1 MGVLSPSLKQAR
13 LAVTI
18 TFITNGLVVGAF
30 VARIPDIKKTLD
42 ISNSTLSLCLL
53 AASLGVFAALPAA
66 GKLSAKYGSSPVAF
80 YSTLA
85 MALAWTLQSF
95 TLFAVWAFAL
105 TAFTAG
111 YTLATQDVAMNSH
124 AVTLEHQSSTRLM
137 SVFHGM
143 FSVGGFSGGIIGG
156 ICSQLDVNYQIQS
169 SVICLGIVIAAF
181 VIRESWLP
189 GSADIHE
196 LEEGTKIKRPA
207 IIWLF
212 GIFGLC
218 STIGEGAVGDWGGVL
233 TRETYGASP
242 FVSAI
247 PFVVFSATMIIGRF
261 SGDRLATKFGAAK
274 ILAGGG
280 LIASIGMTTGLLINS
295 TVGTIFGWF
304 WMGMGLSVAIPLI
317 FSAAGSMANNR
328 FAGQI
333 APAQAVA
340 MVSGISYFGFIVG
353 PPFIGFISDA
363 TSLRTA
369 LFIPALLALS
379 IVASAKFAKSA

>member
-1 MGVLSPSLKQAR
+1 MLTGVQKRAR
-13 LAVTI
+13 LAVTA

-30 VARIPDIKKTLD
+30 VARIPDIKKALE

-53 AASLGVFAALPAA
+53 ASSLGVFAALPVA
-66 GKLSAKYGSSPVAF
+66 GKLCAKYGSSPVAF
-80 YSTLA
+80 YGTLA
-85 MALAWTLQSF
+85 MVAAWTLQSL
-95 TLFAVWAFAL
+95 TLFAVWPFAL
-105 TAFTAG
+105 TAFLAG

-124 AVTLEHQSSTRLM
+124 AVTLEHQSSLRLM

-156 ICSQLDVNYQIQS
+156 IFSQFDISYRVQTLIICSAITMF
-169 SVICLGIVIAAF
+169 AF
-181 VIRESWLP
+181 VVRNLWLP
-189 GSADIHE
+189 GSADTHE
-196 LEEGTKIKRPA
+196 LEPGTKMHRPA

-233 TRETYGASP
+233 TRETYGATP

-247 PFVVFSATMIIGRF
+247 PYVVFSATMIIGRF

-274 ILAGGG
+274 VLATGG
-280 LIASIGMTTGLLINS
+280 LIASIGMATGLVINS
-295 TVGTIFGWF
+295 TAGAIFGWF
-304 WMGMGLSVAIPLI
+304 WMGSGLSVAIPLL
-317 FSAAGSMANNR
+317 FSAAGSMGNSR
-328 FAGQI
+328 FAGQM

-353 PPFIGFISDA
+353 PPFIGFVSDA
-363 TSLRTA
+363 TTLHSA
-369 LFIPALLALS
+369 MYVPALLALA
-379 IVASAKFAKSA
+379 IVASARFAKSA

>member
-1 MGVLSPSLKQAR
+1 MLSVAQKRAR
-13 LAVTI
+13 LAVTA

-30 VARIPDIKKTLD
+30 VARIPDIKKALE

-53 AASLGVFAALPAA
+53 ASSLGVFAALPVA
-66 GKLSAKYGSSPVAF
+66 GKLCAKYGSSPVAF
-80 YSTLA
+80 YGTLTLVA
-85 MALAWTLQSF
+85 AWTLQSF
-95 TLFAVWAFAL
+95 TFFAVWAFAL
-105 TAFTAG
+105 TAFFAG

-124 AVTLEHQSSTRLM
+124 AVTLEHQSSIRLM

-143 FSVGGFSGGIIGG
+143 FSIGGFSGGILGG
-156 ICSQLDVNYQIQS
+156 ICSQLGVSYREQTIF
-169 SVICLGIVIAAF
+169 ICAAIAIIAF
-181 VIRESWLP
+181 QVKKLWLP
-189 GSADIHE
+189 GSDDSHE
-196 LEEGTKIKRPA
+196 FEPGSKMHRPA

-247 PFVVFSATMIIGRF
+247 PYVVFSATMILGRF
-261 SGDRLATKFGAAK
+261 SGDRLATRFGASK
-274 ILAGGG
+274 VLASGGF
-280 LIASIGMTTGLLINS
+280 IASIGMFSGLLLNS

-304 WMGMGLSVAIPLI
+304 WMGAGLSVAIPLL
-317 FSAAGSMANNR
+317 FSAAGSLANTR

-363 TSLRTA
+363 TTLRTA
-369 LFIPALLALS
+369 LFIPALLALA
-379 IVASAKFAKSA
+379 IVASARFARSA

>member
-1 MGVLSPSLKQAR
+1 MLSPLLKQAR

-85 MALAWTLQSF
+85 MAFAWTLQSF

-105 TAFTAG
+105 TAFGAG
-111 YTLATQDVAMNSH
+111 YSLATQDVAMNSH

-156 ICSQLDVNYQIQS
+156 LCSQFDVNYQIQS

-280 LIASIGMTTGLLINS
+280 LIASVGMITGLLLNS

-369 LFIPALLALS
+369 LFIPAFLALS

>member
-1 MGVLSPSLKQAR
+1 MLTQVQKRAR
-13 LAVTI
+13 LAVTA

-30 VARIPDIKKTLD
+30 VARIPDIKKALD
-42 ISNSTLSLCLL
+42 ISNSMLSLCLL
-53 AASLGVFAALPAA
+53 ASSLGVFAALPVA
-66 GKLSAKYGSSPVAF
+66 GKLCAKYGSSPVAF
-80 YSTLA
+80 YATLTMVA
-85 MALAWTLQSF
+85 AWTLQSF
-95 TLFAVWAFAL
+95 TFFAVWAFAL
-105 TAFTAG
+105 TAFFAG

-124 AVTLEHQSSTRLM
+124 AVTLEHQSSLRLM

-143 FSVGGFSGGIIGG
+143 FSAGGFIGG
-156 ICSQLDVNYQIQS
+156 ILGGISSQLGISYRVQTI
-169 SVICLGIVIAAF
+169 VICLSISIIAF
-181 VIRESWLP
+181 QVRRLWLP
-189 GSADIHE
+189 GSDDSHE
-196 LEEGTKIKRPA
+196 LEPGTKMHRPA

-261 SGDRLATKFGAAK
+261 SGDRLATRFGAAK
-274 ILAGGG
+274 VLASGG
-280 LIASIGMTTGLLINS
+280 LIASIGMFSGLLLHS
-295 TVGTIFGWF
+295 TAGTIFGWF
-304 WMGMGLSVAIPLI
+304 WMGTGLSVAIPLL
-317 FSAAGSMANNR
+317 FSAAGSLANSR
-328 FAGQI
+328 FADQM

-363 TSLRTA
+363 TTLRTA
-369 LFIPALLALS
+369 LFIPALLALA
-379 IVASAKFAKSA
+379 IVPSARFAKSA

>member
-1 MGVLSPSLKQAR
+1 MLTDVQKRAK
-13 LAVTI
+13 LAVTV

-30 VARIPDIKKTLD
+30 VARIPDIKKALA

-53 AASLGVFAALPAA
+53 ATSLGVFTALPIA
-66 GKLSAKYGSSPVAF
+66 GKLCAKYGSSPIAF

-85 MALAWTLQSF
+85 MVFAWTLQSF
-95 TLFAVWAFAL
+95 TLFEVWAFSL
-105 TAFTAG
+105 TAFVAG

-124 AVTLEHQSSTRLM
+124 AVTLEHQSSLRMM

-143 FSVGGFSGGIIGG
+143 FSVGGFCGGMLGG
-156 ICSQLDVNYQIQS
+156 LASQLGVSYLVQTII
-169 SVICLGIVIAAF
+169 ICGAILITAF
-181 VIRESWLP
+181 RVRNLWLP
-189 GSADIHE
+189 GSVDVHE
-196 LEEGTKIKRPA
+196 LEPGTKMKRPA
-207 IIWLF
+207 VIWLF

-247 PFVVFSATMIIGRF
+247 PYVVFSATMIIGRF
-261 SGDRLATKFGAAK
+261 SGDFLATRFGASK
-274 ILAGGG
+274 VLASGG
-280 LIASIGMTTGLLINS
+280 LIAAIGMTTGLVLNS
-295 TVGTIFGWF
+295 TAGTIFGWF
-304 WMGMGLSVAIPLI
+304 WMGTGLSVAIPLL
-317 FSAAGSMANNR
+317 FSAAGSLANTR

-333 APAQAVA
+333 PPAQAVA

-363 TSLRTA
+363 TTLHSAMFL
-369 LFIPALLALS
+369 PALLALAIS
-379 IVASAKFAKSA
+379 ASARYAKSA

>member
-1 MGVLSPSLKQAR
+1 MLTGVQKRAR
-13 LAVTI
+13 LAVTA

-30 VARIPDIKKTLD
+30 VARIPDIKKALE

-53 AASLGVFAALPAA
+53 ASSLGVFAALPVA
-66 GKLSAKYGSSPVAF
+66 GKLCAKYGSSPVAF
-80 YSTLA
+80 YGTLA
-85 MALAWTLQSF
+85 MVAAWTLQSL
-95 TLFAVWAFAL
+95 TLFAVWPFAL
-105 TAFTAG
+105 TAFLAG

-124 AVTLEHQSSTRLM
+124 AVTLEHQGSLRLM

-156 ICSQLDVNYQIQS
+156 IFSQFDLSYRVQTLIICSAITM
-169 SVICLGIVIAAF
+169 IAF
-181 VIRESWLP
+181 VVRNLWLP
-189 GSADIHE
+189 GSADTHQ
-196 LEEGTKIKRPA
+196 LEPGTKMHRPA

-233 TRETYGASP
+233 TRETYGATP

-247 PFVVFSATMIIGRF
+247 PYVVFSATMIIGRF

-274 ILAGGG
+274 VLATGG
-280 LIASIGMTTGLLINS
+280 LIASIGMATGLLIDS
-295 TVGTIFGWF
+295 TAGAIFGWF
-304 WMGMGLSVAIPLI
+304 WMGSGLSVAIPLL
-317 FSAAGSMANNR
+317 FSAAGSMANSR
-328 FAGQI
+328 FAGQM

-353 PPFIGFISDA
+353 PPFIGFVSDA
-363 TSLRTA
+363 TTLHSA
-369 LFIPALLALS
+369 MYVPALLALA
-379 IVASAKFAKSA
+379 IVASARFAKSA

>member
-1 MGVLSPSLKQAR
+1 VLSPKLKDAR
-13 LAVTI
+13 LAVTV
-18 TFITNGLVVGAF
+18 TFITNGLLVGAF
-30 VARIPDIKKTLD
+30 VSRIPDIKRSLEV
-42 ISNSTLSLCLL
+42 SNSTLSLCLL
-53 AASLGVFAALPAA
+53 ASSFGVFAALPAA

-80 YSTLA
+80 HSTLV
-85 MALAWTLQSF
+85 MAIAWTVQSF

-105 TAFTAG
+105 TAFLAG
-111 YTLATQDVAMNSH
+111 YSLATQDVAMNSH

-143 FSVGGFSGGIIGG
+143 FSLGGFCGGIIGG
-156 ICSQLDVNYQIQS
+156 VCSQLRISYQIQTFA
-169 SVICLGIVIAAF
+169 ICVGISIAALF
-181 VIRESWLP
+181 IRGFWLP
-189 GSADIHE
+189 GTADVHE
-196 LEEGTKIKRPA
+196 LEEGAKVHRPA

-247 PFVVFSATMIIGRF
+247 PYVVFSATMIFGRF
-261 SGDRLATKFGAAK
+261 SGDRLATRFGATK
-274 ILAGGG
+274 ILASGG
-280 LIASIGMTTGLLINS
+280 LIAAIGMTTGLLLNS
-295 TVGTIFGWF
+295 TAGTIFGWF
-304 WMGMGLSVAIPLI
+304 WMGTGLSVAIPLI
-317 FSAAGSMANNR
+317 FSAAGSLANNR

>member
-1 MGVLSPSLKQAR
+1 MLTGVQKRAR
-13 LAVTI
+13 LAVTA

-30 VARIPDIKKTLD
+30 VARIPDIKKALE

-53 AASLGVFAALPAA
+53 ASSLGVFAALPVA
-66 GKLSAKYGSSPVAF
+66 GKLCAKYGSSPVAF
-80 YSTLA
+80 YGTLA
-85 MALAWTLQSF
+85 MVAAWTLQSL
-95 TLFAVWAFAL
+95 TLFAVWPFAL
-105 TAFTAG
+105 TAFLAG

-124 AVTLEHQSSTRLM
+124 AVTLEHQSSLRLM

-156 ICSQLDVNYQIQS
+156 IFSQFDFSYRAQTLIICSAIT
-169 SVICLGIVIAAF
+169 ITAF
-181 VIRESWLP
+181 AVRKLWLP
-189 GSADIHE
+189 GSADTHE
-196 LEEGTKIKRPA
+196 LEPGTKMHRPA

-233 TRETYGASP
+233 TRETYGATP

-247 PFVVFSATMIIGRF
+247 PYVVFSATMIIGRF

-274 ILAGGG
+274 VLATGG
-280 LIASIGMTTGLLINS
+280 LIASIGMATGLLINS
-295 TVGTIFGWF
+295 TAGAIFGWF
-304 WMGMGLSVAIPLI
+304 WMGSGLSVAIPLL
-317 FSAAGSMANNR
+317 FSAAGSMANSR
-328 FAGQI
+328 FAGQM

-353 PPFIGFISDA
+353 PPFIGFVSDA
-363 TSLRTA
+363 TTLHSA
-369 LFIPALLALS
+369 MYVPALLALA
-379 IVASAKFAKSA
+379 IVASARFAKSA

>member
-1 MGVLSPSLKQAR
+1 MLTGVQKRAR
-13 LAVTI
+13 LAVTA

-30 VARIPDIKKTLD
+30 VARIPDIKKALE

-53 AASLGVFAALPAA
+53 ASSLGVFAALPVA
-66 GKLSAKYGSSPVAF
+66 GKLCAKYGSSPVAF
-80 YSTLA
+80 YGTLA
-85 MALAWTLQSF
+85 MVAAWTLQSL
-95 TLFAVWAFAL
+95 TLFAVWPFAL
-105 TAFTAG
+105 TAFLAG

-124 AVTLEHQSSTRLM
+124 AVTLEHQGSLRLM

-156 ICSQLDVNYQIQS
+156 IFSQFDLSYRVQTLIICSAITM
-169 SVICLGIVIAAF
+169 IAF
-181 VIRESWLP
+181 VVRNLWLP
-189 GSADIHE
+189 GSADTHQ
-196 LEEGTKIKRPA
+196 LEPGTKMHRPA

-233 TRETYGASP
+233 TRETYGATP

-247 PFVVFSATMIIGRF
+247 PYVVFSATMIIGRF

-274 ILAGGG
+274 VLATGG
-280 LIASIGMTTGLLINS
+280 LIASIGMATGLLIAS
-295 TVGTIFGWF
+295 TAGAIFGWF
-304 WMGMGLSVAIPLI
+304 WMGSGLSVAIPLL
-317 FSAAGSMANNR
+317 FSAAGSMANSR
-328 FAGQI
+328 FAGQM

-353 PPFIGFISDA
+353 PPLIGFVSDA
-363 TSLRTA
+363 TTLHSA
-369 LFIPALLALS
+369 MYVPALLALA
-379 IVASAKFAKSA
+379 IVASARFAKSA

>member
-1 MGVLSPSLKQAR
+1 MLTEVQTRAR
-13 LAVTI
+13 LAVTA

-30 VARIPDIKKTLD
+30 VARIPDIKKALD
-42 ISNSTLSLCLL
+42 VSNSTLSLCLL
-53 AASLGVFAALPAA
+53 ASSLGVFAALPVA
-66 GKLSAKYGSSPVAF
+66 GKLCAKYGSSPVAF
-80 YSTLA
+80 YATLA
-85 MALAWTLQSF
+85 MVAAWTLQSF
-95 TLFAVWAFAL
+95 TFFAVWAFAL
-105 TAFTAG
+105 TAFFAG

-124 AVTLEHQSSTRLM
+124 AVTLEHQSSLRLM

-143 FSVGGFSGGIIGG
+143 FSVGGFSGGILGG
-156 ICSQLDVNYQIQS
+156 ISSQLGISYRVQTI
-169 SVICLGIVIAAF
+169 VICLAITIIAF
-181 VIRESWLP
+181 QVRRLWLP
-189 GSADIHE
+189 GSDDSHE
-196 LEEGTKIKRPA
+196 LEPGTKMHRPA

-261 SGDRLATKFGAAK
+261 SGDRLATRFGAAK
-274 ILAGGG
+274 VLASGG
-280 LIASIGMTTGLLINS
+280 LIASIGMCSGLLLNS
-295 TVGTIFGWF
+295 TAGTIFGWF
-304 WMGMGLSVAIPLI
+304 WMGTGLSVAIPLL
-317 FSAAGSMANNR
+317 FSAAGSLANSR
-328 FAGQI
+328 FADQM

-363 TSLRTA
+363 TTLRTA
-369 LFIPALLALS
+369 LFIPALLALA
-379 IVASAKFAKSA
+379 IVPSARFAKSA